1 MKVAFVGLGQM
12 GSAIAANLLK
22 AGHNVTV
29 YNRTRSRAEALQ
41 SLGAVVANTPGE
53 AVAETEVVL
62 TMLADDRAVE
72 AVVFGKGNILDS
84 LRAEAIH
91 VSMSTISV
99 ALSGRLAVAH
109 QEKKQH
115 YVAAPVFG
123 RPDSAAAAKLFV
135 VAAGKSEPVAR
146 CRDLFNA
153 IGQKTFEIGEEPI
166 AANLFKL
173 SGNFLITSVIE
184 SLAESFALLRKFG
197 FDQDKFLEVMTESLF
212 TAPVY
217 KNYGTILTK
226 EKFDPPGFKLPLGL
240 KDNRL
245 VLAAAEE
252 KAVPM
257 PIATL
262 VGNNFLAAIAQG
274 FGESDWSAVAR
285 VTFRNAGL

>member
-53 AVAETEVVL
+53 AVSETEVVL

-91 VSMSTISV
+91 ISMSTISV
-99 ALSGRLAVAH
+99 ALSGRLALAH

-153 IGQKTFEIGEEPI
+153 IGQKTFEIGEEPT
-166 AANLFKL
+166 AANNYTTVLML
-173 SGNFLITSVIE
+173 YDPREG
-184 SLAESFALLRKFG
+184 ARKW
-197 FDQDKFLEVMTESLF
+197 DL
-212 TAPVY
+212 
-217 KNYGTILTK
+217 TI
-226 EKFDPPGFKLPLGL
+226 KFD
-240 KDNRL
+240 
-245 VLAAAEE
+245 
-252 KAVPM
+252 
-257 PIATL
+257 
-262 VGNNFLAAIAQG
+262 AQ
-274 FGESDWSAVAR
+274 
-285 VTFRNAGL
+285 

>member
-99 ALSGRLAVAH
+99 ALSGRLALAH

-123 RPDSAAAAKLFV
+123 RPDSAAAAKLLV
-135 VAAGKSEPVAR
+135 VAAGKSEAIAR
-146 CRDLFNA
+146 SRDLFKA

-184 SLAESFALLRKFG
+184 SLAESFALVRKFG